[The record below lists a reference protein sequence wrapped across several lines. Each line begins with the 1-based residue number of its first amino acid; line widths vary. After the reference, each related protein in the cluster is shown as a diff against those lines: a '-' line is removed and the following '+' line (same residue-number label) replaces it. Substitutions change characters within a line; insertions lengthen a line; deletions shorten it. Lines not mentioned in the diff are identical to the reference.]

1 MDKSQDSRR
10 YQVIYLD
17 PPWDYKGQ
25 TQHNG
30 KGGKETGGALTHY
43 PTMTLKELKG
53 LKPLIDK
60 VADSDNCLMFM
71 WTSSPHLDQA
81 IELLKAWGFKWAT
94 IAFVWD
100 KQKVNPGFYTMSQCE
115 IVILGK
121 MGKIPKPR
129 GARNI
134 RQFLSEERGRHSAKP
149 HEIRKRI
156 EQMFPT
162 QNKLELFARETAE
175 GWDSLGNEIGDKVD
189 LQDLS

>member
-1 MDKSQDSRR
+1 MPK
-10 YQVIYLD
+10 YQVIYTD

-30 KGGKETGGALTHY
+30 KGGVKTGGALTHY
-43 PTMTLKELKG
+43 PTMTLKQLKELKPMIED
-53 LKPLIDK
+53 L
-60 VADSDNCLMFM
+60 ADPDNCLMFM

-81 IELLKAWGFKWAT
+81 IELLKAWGFEWAT

-100 KQKVNPGFYTMSQCE
+100 KIKVNPGYYTMSQCE

-121 MGKIPKPR
+121 IGKIPEPR

-134 RQFLSEERGRHSAKP
+134 RQFLSEERTRHSAKP

-162 QNKLELFARETAE
+162 QKKIEMFAREKCE
-175 GWDSLGNEIGDKVD
+175 GWDCWGNEV
-189 LQDLS
+189 